1 MFGNPSLTN
10 RLCKICPL
18 ICQRY
23 SYKWSGLEILFQGL
37 MPVKSSQRCSEAQC
51 KIKCTS
57 RARECVRENSW
68 RNCWCRRGPW
78 AGRGEDVTG
87 GDDLHHW
94 GGGRLKGDVTGLEL
108 KSGGGRGSE
117 AASGRQLLEQ
127 VVGLKGLGQNGF
139 FFFLCKK
146 SIGITRPSRWLSG
159 RRTMGSS
166 RRSTTPG
173 ASHSLPI
180 FSSLT
185 VVIKSLDVGTENWRG
200 GWIKFVF
207 QRLFDIKQ
215 NQTFYFWY
223 SFNKIAERR
232 YAKMTEWMD
241 NVEMAIAKVSLH
253 QQSVCH

>member
-1 MFGNPSLTN
+1 MSEIFLQMKWTGNPFPGTDAREIQS
-10 RLCKICPL
+10 KI
-18 ICQRY
+18 
-23 SYKWSGLEILFQGL
+23 
-37 MPVKSSQRCSEAQC
+37 SEAQC

-57 RARECVRENSW
+57 RERVCVRENSW

-87 GDDLHHW
+87 GGDLHHW
-94 GGGRLKGDVTGLEL
+94 GGGRSGGDVTGLEL

-127 VVGLKGLGQNGF
+127 VVGLKSLGQNGF

-173 ASHSLPI
+173 VSRFLPF
-180 FSSLT
+180 FSSHT
-185 VVIKSLDVGTENWRG
+185 VVIKSLDVGTERWRS
-200 GWIKFVF
+200 GWIKFVI
-207 QRLFDIKQ
+207 QRL
-215 NQTFYFWY
+215 WY
-223 SFNKIAERR
+223 Q
-232 YAKMTEWMD
+232 AKPD
-241 NVEMAIAKVSLH
+241 VLLLI
-253 QQSVCH
+253 QF

>member
-1 MFGNPSLTN
+1 M
-10 RLCKICPL
+10 
-18 ICQRY
+18 
-23 SYKWSGLEILFQGL
+23 
-37 MPVKSSQRCSEAQC
+37 SQR
-51 KIKCTS
+51 TL
-57 RARECVRENSW
+57 
-68 RNCWCRRGPW
+68 GW
-78 AGRGEDVTG
+78 AGGRC
-87 GDDLHHW
+87 HW
-94 GGGRLKGDVTGLEL
+94 GRWPAPLGRREIEGRCHWAGTQKW
-108 KSGGGRGSE
+108 GGRGSE

-166 RRSTTPG
+166 RRFTTPG
-173 ASHSLPI
+173 VSHSLPI

-253 QQSVCH
+253 QQSICH